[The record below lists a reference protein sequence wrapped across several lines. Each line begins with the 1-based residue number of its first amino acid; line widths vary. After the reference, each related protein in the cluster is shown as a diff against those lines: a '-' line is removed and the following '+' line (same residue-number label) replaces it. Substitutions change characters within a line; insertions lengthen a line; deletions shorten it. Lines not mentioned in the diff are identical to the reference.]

1 MAYPLVDALAGSHV
15 LLDGELLPVA
25 SEKVKR
31 LQEPVSA
38 TMYYEVI
45 RVTRGVPLFF
55 NDHIK
60 RLARSVAGQLDLP
73 DDLLASSWRLLQANK
88 LAEINL
94 RIVLAKGSAVLH
106 LAPSYYPDRAAVE
119 QGVLTGVL
127 DWERPEPNIKLVDP
141 AYKQAVKAGFA
152 RKGPLGPYTELLL
165 ANRQGK
171 LTEGSRTNLFFI
183 RGAEVISAPD
193 KYVLLGITRQYVEKA
208 IKMAGLKLSNA
219 MYSLAELEKATI
231 KSAFISGSPIDVL
244 PLRAIEDFGLVSARD
259 PAWQRIYAAYMQIVE
274 DYIRQHQV

>member
-73 DDLLASSWRLLQANK
+73 DDLLAASRRLLQANK

-106 LAPSYYPDRAAVE
+106 LAPSYYPERAAVE

-141 AYKQAVKAGFA
+141 AYKLAVKAGFA
-152 RKGPLGPYTELLL
+152 RKGPLGAYTELLL
-165 ANRQGK
+165 ANHQGK

-208 IKMAGLKLSNA
+208 IKMAGLKLSYA

-244 PLRAIEDFGLVSARD
+244 PLRAIEDFGLDSARD

-274 DYIRQHQV
+274 DYIRQHQA